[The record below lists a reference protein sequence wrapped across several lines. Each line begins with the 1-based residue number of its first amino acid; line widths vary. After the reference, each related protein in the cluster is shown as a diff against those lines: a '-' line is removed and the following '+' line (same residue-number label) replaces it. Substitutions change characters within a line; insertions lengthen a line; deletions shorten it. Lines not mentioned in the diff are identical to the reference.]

1 MGLEYRPLSYPF
13 SLRAGLGY
21 QGGLAWDLGARVR
34 ADGLEAI
41 GSLSWQARL
50 GLAYSLQVGYTLPP
64 FSLRALYLGRP
75 EGGSLLLGGEVRE
88 GELEG
93 SLGLG
98 YDWAQGRPSTRGTLL
113 YRPVPELGLGVQGT
127 WDGEAVV
134 LQALGL
140 LELKGGFN
148 TPEEVVQLLGGRATG
163 WVKGVVFHDLN
174 RDGVRGPGEPPLPG
188 ATVRV
193 GIQEVQADGE
203 GRYRLELYPGS
214 YRLEVGGIPAG
225 LAQRRRVEARVD
237 RGLRLPLDLPVE
249 TVVGLVYL
257 DRDRNGV
264 RDEGEGPLPFVRVVV
279 QGPERR
285 IAYADGTGRFTLGNL
300 LPGSYTLSVDPASL
314 PSTNPG
320 RPWPW
325 SLPQVELGAWESVRE
340 VIQTLTEET
349 LGLFP
354 LDPPTT
360 LPPGAELFLRVQTQG
375 DPERV
380 YAEWLGGE
388 ARLEAAEG
396 GVFQAFLPVPETPLW
411 TIRVVA
417 EKGGARAETQVLLTV
432 RPGPLGS
439 LLLQPALVD
448 PGEKVGLEARLLK
461 RFQAVEVRLQGVRIP
476 LTPKGPFT
484 FQWTLP
490 APQTPG
496 IYEVELWADGVRL
509 STARLRVRD

>member
-1 MGLEYRPLSYPF
+1 M
-13 SLRAGLGY
+13 
-21 QGGLAWDLGARVR
+21 
-34 ADGLEAI
+34 
-41 GSLSWQARL
+41 
-50 GLAYSLQVGYTLPP
+50 
-64 FSLRALYLGRP
+64 
-75 EGGSLLLGGEVRE
+75 RE

-93 SLGLG
+93 SLGVG
-98 YDWAQGRPSTRGTLL
+98 YDWAQGRPSARGTLL

-127 WDGEAVV
+127 WDGETVA

-148 TPEEVVQLLGGRATG
+148 TPEEVVQLFGGRATG
-163 WVKGVVFHDLN
+163 WVEGVVFHDLN
-174 RDGVRGPGEPPLPG
+174 RDGARGPGEPPLPG

-193 GIQEVQADGE
+193 GVQEVQADGE

-214 YRLEVGGIPAG
+214 YQLEVGGIPAG

-249 TVVGLVYL
+249 TVVGVAGLVYL

-264 RDEGEGPLPFVRVVV
+264 RDEGEGSLPFVRVVA

-285 IAYADGTGRFTLGNL
+285 TAYADGTGRFTLGNL
-300 LPGSYTLSVDPASL
+300 LPGSYTLSVDPTSL
-314 PSTNPG
+314 PPFHEPG
-320 RPWPW
+320 EALALELAPGP
-325 SLPQVELGAWESVRE
+325 LPQVELAVRESVRE
-340 VIQTLTEET
+340 VVQTLTEET

-396 GVFQAFLPVPETPLW
+396 GVFQAFLPVPETPPW

-432 RPGPLGS
+432 RPGPLGG

-461 RFQAVEVRLQGVRIP
+461 RFQTVEVRLQGVRIP
-476 LTPKGPFT
+476 LSPKDPFT
-484 FQWTLP
+484 FQGELP
-490 APQTPG
+490 APRAPG
-496 IYEVELWADGVRL
+496 IYEVELWADGAKL